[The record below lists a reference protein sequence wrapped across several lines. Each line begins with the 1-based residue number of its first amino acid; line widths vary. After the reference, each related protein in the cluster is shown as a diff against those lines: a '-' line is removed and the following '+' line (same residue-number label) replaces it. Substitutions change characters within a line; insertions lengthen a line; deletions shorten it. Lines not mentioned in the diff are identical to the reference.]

1 MTRIGL
7 WLGLLSVL
15 LFGCNVSGESTSPQ
29 PSEGESPKIEAC
41 SLATRD
47 EVGVI
52 QGAKMLDPKSS
63 EEPAID
69 FLLSQCY
76 YGSAEP
82 DRSVS
87 LGLMQ
92 RNPKDPGT
100 RTITQF
106 WHETFDHFAS
116 AENGKR
122 TEEEKRPENGGGDGK
137 EHEGVRPQKIEGLG
151 DASYWL
157 GNPMG
162 GILYVLKNDRMLRI
176 SFGGPGNAN
185 DKLAKSK
192 ALAQKA
198 MRRL

>member
-1 MTRIGL
+1 MIRTGL
-7 WLGLLSVL
+7 WLGLLPL
-15 LFGCNVSGESTSPQ
+15 LVFNCSVSGEPTPP
-29 PSEGESPKIEAC
+29 PSEDKTPKIGAC
-41 SLATRD
+41 SLATRE
-47 EVGVI
+47 EVGAI
-52 QGAKMLDPKSS
+52 QGTKMLDPTSN
-63 EEPAID
+63 EGPEVG

-76 YGSAEP
+76 YSSVEP
-82 DRSVS
+82 DKSVS

-116 AENGKR
+116 AKNAEGA
-122 TEEEKRPENGGGDGK
+122 EKKQQENGGEDKK
-137 EHEGVRPQKIEGLG
+137 EREGVRPQKIEGVG
-151 DASYWL
+151 EESYWL

-176 SFGGPGNAN
+176 SFGGPGNAD
-185 DKLAKSK
+185 DKLTKSK

-198 MRRL
+198 LGHL

>member
-7 WLGLLSVL
+7 WLALLPVL
-15 LFGCNVSGESTSPQ
+15 VFSCNLSGESTPP
-29 PSEGESPKIEAC
+29 PSEDKNPKIDAC

-47 EVGVI
+47 EVGAI

-63 EEPAID
+63 EGPATD

-82 DRSVS
+82 DKSVS

-106 WHETFDHFAS
+106 WHETFDHLAS
-116 AENGKR
+116 AENGESNEKDR
-122 TEEEKRPENGGGDGK
+122 EESKGDENK
-137 EHEGVRPQKIEGLG
+137 EHEGVRPQKIEGIG
-151 DASYWL
+151 QESYWL

-176 SFGGPGNAN
+176 SFGGLGNAD

-192 ALAQKA
+192 ALAQRA
-198 MRRL
+198 IGRLP

>member
-1 MTRIGL
+1 MTRVGL
-7 WLGLLSVL
+7 WLALLPVL
-15 LFGCNVSGESTSPQ
+15 VFGCNLSGEPTPRQ
-29 PSEGESPKIEAC
+29 PSENTPTKIDAC
-41 SLATRD
+41 SLATRE
-47 EVGVI
+47 EVGAI

-63 EEPAID
+63 EGPATD

-82 DRSVS
+82 DKSVS

-116 AENGKR
+116 TENGEGNEKNR
-122 TEEEKRPENGGGDGK
+122 EESKGDENK
-137 EHEGVRPQKIEGLG
+137 EHEGVRPQKIEGIG
-151 DASYWL
+151 QASYWL

-176 SFGGPGNAN
+176 SFGGPGSAK

-198 MRRL
+198 LGRL

>member
-7 WLGLLSVL
+7 WLALLPVL
-15 LFGCNVSGESTSPQ
+15 VFGCNLSGESTPP
-29 PSEGESPKIEAC
+29 PSEDKNPKIDAC

-47 EVGVI
+47 EVAAI

-63 EEPAID
+63 EGPEID

-82 DRSVS
+82 DKSVS

-100 RTITQF
+100 RTIAQF

-116 AENGKR
+116 AETGEGNEKNR
-122 TEEEKRPENGGGDGK
+122 EESKGDEKK
-137 EHEGVRPQKIEGLG
+137 EQEGVRPQKIEGIG
-151 DASYWL
+151 QESYWL

-176 SFGGPGNAN
+176 SFGGPGSAD

-198 MRRL
+198 MSRL

>member
-1 MTRIGL
+1 MTRL
-7 WLGLLSVL
+7 RFWLGLLSAL
-15 LFGCNVSGESTSPQ
+15 LFGYNVFSEPTPPP
-29 PSEGESPKIEAC
+29 PSEDKNPKIDAC
-41 SLATRD
+41 SLATGE
-47 EVGVI
+47 EVGAI

-63 EEPAID
+63 EGPEID

-82 DRSVS
+82 DKSVS

-116 AENGKR
+116 AENGEGNEKNR
-122 TEEEKRPENGGGDGK
+122 EERKGDENK
-137 EHEGVRPQKIEGLG
+137 EHEGVRPQKIEGIG
-151 DASYWL
+151 QESYWL

-176 SFGGPGNAN
+176 SFGGPGSAD

-198 MRRL
+198 MSRL

>member
-1 MTRIGL
+1 MTRFRF
-7 WLGLLSVL
+7 WLGLVITL
-15 LFGCNVSGESTSPQ
+15 LFGSNLSGEPTQPQ
-29 PSEGESPKIEAC
+29 LSEDKNQKIDAC
-41 SLATRD
+41 SLATRE
-47 EVGVI
+47 EVGAI
-52 QGAKMLDPKSS
+52 QGAKMVDPKSS
-63 EEPAID
+63 EGSQID

-82 DRSVS
+82 DKSVS
-87 LGLMQ
+87 LGLTQ

-106 WHETFDHFAS
+106 WHETFDHFGS
-116 AENGKR
+116 AEKDER
-122 TEEEKRPENGGGDGK
+122 AEKKRPEDKGEQNK
-137 EHEGVRPQKIEGLG
+137 EHEGVRPQKIDGIGEE
-151 DASYWL
+151 SYWL

-176 SFGGPGNAN
+176 SFGGPGSAN

-198 MRRL
+198 MSRL

>member
-7 WLGLLSVL
+7 WLALLSVL
-15 LFGCNVSGESTSPQ
+15 VFGCNLSGESTPP
-29 PSEGESPKIEAC
+29 PSEDKNPKIDAC
-41 SLATRD
+41 SLATRE
-47 EVGVI
+47 EVAAI

-63 EEPAID
+63 EGPEID

-82 DRSVS
+82 DKSVS

-106 WHETFDHFAS
+106 WHETFDQFAS
-116 AENGKR
+116 AENEEGA
-122 TEEEKRPENGGGDGK
+122 EEERQEAKDKYDK
-137 EHEGVRPQKIEGLG
+137 EHEGVRPQKIENLG
-151 DASYWL
+151 EASYWL

-176 SFGGPGNAN
+176 SFGGPGKPE

-198 MRRL
+198 LSHL

>member
-1 MTRIGL
+1 MNRSGTR
-7 WLGLLSVL
+7 LGLLSLL
-15 LFGCNVSGESTSPQ
+15 LFIYRVSGEPTSPQ
-29 PSEGESPKIEAC
+29 PTEDKNSKIEAC
-41 SLATRD
+41 SLATSE
-47 EVGVI
+47 EVGII
-52 QGAKMLDPKSS
+52 QGAKMLKPNSS
-63 EEPAID
+63 EGPAID

-82 DRSVS
+82 DKSVS

-92 RNPKDPGT
+92 NNPKDPRT

-106 WHETFDHFAS
+106 WHETFDHFAK
-116 AENGKR
+116 AENG
-122 TEEEKRPENGGGDGK
+122 EGSEKNRGERKGDENK
-137 EHEGVRPQKIEGLG
+137 EHEGVPPQKIEGIG
-151 DASYWL
+151 QESYWL

-176 SFGGPGNAN
+176 SFGGPGSAD

-198 MRRL
+198 MSRL

>member
-1 MTRIGL
+1 MTRIGF
-7 WLGLLSVL
+7 WLALLPALV
-15 LFGCNVSGESTSPQ
+15 FGCNLSGESTPP
-29 PSEGESPKIEAC
+29 PSEDKSPKIDAC
-41 SLATRD
+41 SLATRE
-47 EVGVI
+47 EVGAI
-52 QGAKMLDPKSS
+52 QGAKMLDPKSN
-63 EEPAID
+63 EGPEID

-82 DRSVS
+82 DKSVS

-116 AENGKR
+116 AENG
-122 TEEEKRPENGGGDGK
+122 EGNEKNRQESKGDENK
-137 EHEGVRPQKIEGLG
+137 EREGVRPQKIEGIG
-151 DASYWL
+151 QESYWL

-176 SFGGPGNAN
+176 SFGGPGSAT

-198 MRRL
+198 MSRL

>member
-7 WLGLLSVL
+7 WLALLPVL
-15 LFGCNVSGESTSPQ
+15 VFGCNLSGESTPP
-29 PSEGESPKIEAC
+29 PSEDKNPKIDAC
-41 SLATRD
+41 SLATPE
-47 EVGVI
+47 EVGAI

-63 EEPAID
+63 EGPAID
-69 FLLSQCY
+69 FQLSQCY

-87 LGLMQ
+87 VGLMQ
-92 RNPKDPGT
+92 RDPNDSGT

-106 WHETFDHFAS
+106 WHETFDRFAS
-116 AENGKR
+116 AENGK
-122 TEEEKRPENGGGDGK
+122 EAEEKRPENNGEDGK

-151 DASYWL
+151 EASYWL

-176 SFGGPGNAN
+176 SFGGPGSA
-185 DKLAKSK
+185 DEKLTKSK

-198 MRRL
+198 LSRL

>member
-1 MTRIGL
+1 MIRSGL
-7 WLGLLSVL
+7 WLCLVPALVFNCS
-15 LFGCNVSGESTSPQ
+15 VSGEPTPP
-29 PSEGESPKIEAC
+29 PSEDKTQKIDAC
-41 SLATRD
+41 TLATRE
-47 EVGVI
+47 EVGAI
-52 QGAKMLDPKSS
+52 QGAKMLDPMSS
-63 EEPAID
+63 EGPEID

-92 RNPKDPGT
+92 RNPKDPGP

-106 WHETFDHFAS
+106 WHETFDHFAR
-116 AENGKR
+116 AENAEGNEKDR
-122 TEEEKRPENGGGDGK
+122 EERKGDETK
-137 EHEGVRPQKIEGLG
+137 EHEGVRPQKIEGIG
-151 DASYWL
+151 QESYWS

-176 SFGGPGNAN
+176 SFGGPGTAD
-185 DKLAKSK
+185 DKLTKSK

-198 MRRL
+198 LGRL

>member
-1 MTRIGL
+1 MTWKRP

-15 LFGCNVSGESTSPQ
+15 MFGCNVSGEPTPARTS
-29 PSEGESPKIEAC
+29 EDKATKIDAC
-41 SLATRD
+41 SLATRE
-47 EVGVI
+47 EVGAI

-63 EEPAID
+63 EGPEID
-69 FLLSQCY
+69 FLFSQCY

-82 DRSVS
+82 DKSVS

-100 RTITQF
+100 RTIAQF
-106 WHETFDHFAS
+106 WHETFDHFAR
-116 AENGKR
+116 AENGEGN
-122 TEEEKRPENGGGDGK
+122 EENRQESKDDENK
-137 EHEGVRPQKIEGLG
+137 EHEGVRPQKIEGVG
-151 DASYWL
+151 QESYWL

-176 SFGGPGNAN
+176 SFGGPGKPD

-198 MRRL
+198 LSHL

>member
-1 MTRIGL
+1 MTRTRL
-7 WLGLLSVL
+7 WLAFLSVL
-15 LFGCNVSGESTSPQ
+15 LFVCNASGESPSPQ
-29 PSEGESPKIEAC
+29 SSESESPKIDAC
-41 SLATRD
+41 SLATRE
-47 EVGVI
+47 EVGAI

-63 EEPAID
+63 EGPAMD
-69 FLLSQCY
+69 FQLSQCY

-92 RNPKDPGT
+92 RNPKDSGT

-106 WHETFDHFAS
+106 WHETFGHSVS
-116 AENGKR
+116 AENSK
-122 TEEEKRPENGGGDGK
+122 EPEKKRPENNGEDGK

-151 DASYWL
+151 EASYWL

-162 GILYVLKNDRMLRI
+162 GILYVLKKERMLRI
-176 SFGGPGNAN
+176 SFGGPGSAD
-185 DKLAKSK
+185 DKLTKSK

-198 MRRL
+198 LSRL